1 VEDPDLLLSWGVGS
15 LRRAPEH
22 GGVILGLKI
31 PYDVWTY
38 SVEGR
43 PLNHIQVPLGR
54 EYTADDV
61 WTVERTGHGRVSRR
75 LSSRP
80 VPIPAGAGRIVGGAM
95 LSQRSVQ
102 STGERYWDILDTT
115 GRILQSE
122 AVPSDWIYPSAVA
135 DDGATLVVIGEKG
148 GDPAVIVVRVRQV
161 ISDRRD
167 EL

>member
-1 VEDPDLLLSWGVGS
+1 
-15 LRRAPEH
+15 
-22 GGVILGLKI
+22 
-31 PYDVWTY
+31 
-38 SVEGR
+38 
-43 PLNHIQVPLGR
+43 
-54 EYTADDV
+54 
-61 WTVERTGHGRVSRR
+61 
-75 LSSRP
+75 
-80 VPIPAGAGRIVGGAM
+80 
-95 LSQRSVQ
+95 VQ